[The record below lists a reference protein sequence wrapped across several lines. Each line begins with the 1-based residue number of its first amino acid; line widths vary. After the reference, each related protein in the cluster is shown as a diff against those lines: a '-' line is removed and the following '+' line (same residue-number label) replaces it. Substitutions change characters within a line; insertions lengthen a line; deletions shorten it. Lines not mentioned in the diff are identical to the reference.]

1 MHRSSPRSASSW
13 RRLATVL
20 AGISLVAGCGGA
32 ATSEVSDAGDPPTG
46 IAVGPTLYYLEGN
59 ALRPVIVP
67 TGGTTFEDVP
77 YGKLGDVR
85 GAVQYLMLG
94 AGLSGYEETEGL
106 RTEVPKLGAALVDV
120 NVVVTDR
127 VITVVLPSY
136 DLSPL
141 AVDQVVCTA
150 LAVDSARGGTMRG
163 TTVDILLHKGIT
175 GDRIADRT
183 CPAMS

>member
-1 MHRSSPRSASSW
+1 MW
-13 RRLATVL
+13 WRLATVL

-32 ATSEVSDAGDPPTG
+32 ATNEVSDAGDPPSG
-46 IAVGPTLYYLEGN
+46 IAIGPTLYYLEGD
-59 ALRPVIVP
+59 ALRPVIVR
-67 TGGTTFEDVP
+67 TGGDVDGVP

-94 AGLSGYEETEGL
+94 AGLSGFEETKGL

-120 NVVVTDR
+120 NVIVTDHL
-127 VITVVLPSY
+127 ITVVLPSY

-150 LAVDSARGGTMRG
+150 LAVDAARGGTMREK
-163 TTVDILLHKGIT
+163 TVDILLHKGIT

>member
-1 MHRSSPRSASSW
+1 M
-13 RRLATVL
+13 VL
-20 AGISLVAGCGGA
+20 VGISLVAGCGGA
-32 ATSEVSDAGDPPTG
+32 TANEVSDAGEPPTG
-46 IAVGPTLYYLEGN
+46 IAAGPTLYYLEGN
-59 ALRPVIVP
+59 TLRPVIVP
-67 TGGTTFEDVP
+67 TGGTVGDVS

-94 AGLSGYEETEGL
+94 AGLSDLAETKGL
-106 RTEVPKLGAALVDV
+106 RTEVPELGAALVDV

-150 LAVDSARGGTMRG
+150 LAVDSARGGTTRG
-163 TTVDILLHKGIT
+163 TTVDILLHKGI
-175 GDRIADRT
+175 GDRIANRT

>member
-1 MHRSSPRSASSW
+1 MW
-13 RRLATVL
+13 WRLATVL

-32 ATSEVSDAGDPPTG
+32 ATNEVSDAGDPPTG

-59 ALRPVIVP
+59 TLRPVIVP
-67 TGGTTFEDVP
+67 TAGTVWDVP
-77 YGKLGDVR
+77 FGKLGDVR

-94 AGLSGYEETEGL
+94 ARLSDSEETKGL
-106 RTEVPKLGAALVDV
+106 RTEVPKLGAALVNV

-150 LAVDSARGGTMRG
+150 LAVDSARGGTTRG
-163 TTVDILLHKGIT
+163 KTVDILLHKGI
-175 GDRIADRT
+175 GERIAGRT

>member
-1 MHRSSPRSASSW
+1 M
-13 RRLATVL
+13 L

-32 ATSEVSDAGDPPTG
+32 ATNEVSDAGDPPTG
-46 IAVGPTLYYLEGN
+46 IAVGPTMYYLKGN
-59 ALRPVIVP
+59 TLRPVIVP
-67 TGGTTFEDVP
+67 TGGTVRDVP
-77 YGKLGDVR
+77 FGKLGDVR

-94 AGLSGYEETEGL
+94 AGLSGSEENKAL
-106 RTEVPKLGAALVDV
+106 RTEVPKLGAALVNV

-150 LAVDSARGGTMRG
+150 LAVDSARGGTTRG
-163 TTVDILLHKGIT
+163 KTVDILLHKGIT
-175 GDRIADRT
+175 GDRIAGRT
-183 CPAMS
+183 CPAIS